1 MATDKNTNNKKKEAG
16 NPPRFITRI
25 RVNVLL
31 VLLLAYA
38 SILLV
43 FFCLLQAGMKPKEA
57 YDLVSIPL
65 VALIGGTLAVAK
77 DLVE

>member
-31 VLLLAYA
+31 VILLAYA

-43 FFCLLQAGMKPKEA
+43 FFIRRISS
-57 YDLVSIPL
+57 VSKRFSPS
-65 VALIGGTLAVAK
+65 AWHRWKSA
-77 DLVE
+77 